1 MTFEYI
7 PESEHHALQKVSH
20 LGMGLL
26 LKMKLGDSLGD
37 YQPPADE
44 LVGDIE
50 EFLIAHSKDPD
61 VDPDDPAVPKIMST
75 LLGYSFIWACGYRW
89 AKSPLSLA
97 YAPDVV
103 VSPDERYYL
112 DPVAL
117 VLEFLDAGTP
127 NLRQLLIDA
136 YNGDFPDTSTPI
148 QIPTED

>member
-1 MTFEYI
+1 MTFDYI
-7 PESEHHALQKVSH
+7 AESEQQTTQKVAH

-26 LKMKLGDSLGD
+26 LKMKLGDESSE

-50 EFLIAHSKDPD
+50 EFLSEHSQDPD
-61 VDPDDPAVPKIMST
+61 RDPDDPTVPKIMST
-75 LLGYSFIWACGYRW
+75 LLGYAFIWACGYRW
-89 AKSPLSLA
+89 AKNPLSHT
-97 YAPDVV
+97 YTPDVI

-117 VLEFLDAGTP
+117 VLEFLEAGTP
-127 NLRQLLIDA
+127 NLKQLLVDA
-136 YNGDFPDTSTPI
+136 YNGDFPDSSIPI